1 MGRPAKTV
9 SVKTQ
14 AAKPI
19 EKKEEVVSPNLE
31 DIIAKAIANARKEWE
46 KEVAKPTAQAEEET
60 TDIPDSLKLEVVSNV
75 ISKFF
80 LKDSEEH
87 PTLNVVFGNYG
98 DKQRITLEQLR
109 SLRNNKP
116 RILEGGM
123 LAIKRVVSEAKKYSI
138 QDVYEELSLTSL
150 YDANGHVTPL
160 TIENLFNPNLG
171 YNEFSAMINERLE
184 MYDVI
189 LELAYDKYRKGQF
202 NDNAKMNYFRQISN
216 NQNLFK

>member
-202 NDNAKMNYFRQISN
+202 NDNAKMNYFRQVSN

>member
-9 SVKTQ
+9 SVETQ
-14 AAKPI
+14 TEKPTVA
-19 EKKEEVVSPNLE
+19 ENTVVAPNLE

-46 KEVAKPTAQAEEET
+46 KEIVKSTVQTEDEA
-60 TDIPDSLKLEVVSNV
+60 TDVPDSLKLEVTSNV

-87 PTLNVVFGNYG
+87 PMLNVVFANYG
-98 DKQRITLEQLR
+98 DKQRVTLEQLR
-109 SLRNNKP
+109 SLKNRKP
-116 RILEGGM
+116 GILEGGM
-123 LAIKRVVSEAKKYSI
+123 IAIKRVISDAKKYSI
-138 QDVYEELSLTSL
+138 QDVYEELSLTDL

-160 TIENLFNPNLG
+160 TIEKLFDPNLG
-171 YNEFSAMINERLE
+171 FNEFSAMINERLE
-184 MYDVI
+184 MYDVV

-202 NDNAKMNYFRQISN
+202 NDNGKMNYFRQISN

>member
-19 EKKEEVVSPNLE
+19 EKKEEVVSSNLE

-46 KEVAKPTAQAEEET
+46 KEVVKPTAQAEDET
-60 TDIPDSLKLEVVSNV
+60 TDLPDSLKLEVVSNV

-123 LAIKRVVSEAKKYSI
+123 IAIKRVVSEAKKYSI
-138 QDVYEELSLTSL
+138 QDVYEELSLTNL

-160 TIENLFNPNLG
+160 TIENLFNPNIG

>member
-9 SVKTQ
+9 SVETQ
-14 AAKPI
+14 TEKPTVA
-19 EKKEEVVSPNLE
+19 ENTVVAPNLE

-46 KEVAKPTAQAEEET
+46 KEIVKSTVQTEDEA
-60 TDIPDSLKLEVVSNV
+60 TDVPDSLKLEVTSNV

-87 PTLNVVFGNYG
+87 PMLNVVFANYG
-98 DKQRITLEQLR
+98 DKQRVTLEQLR
-109 SLRNNKP
+109 SLKNRKP
-116 RILEGGM
+116 GILEGGM
-123 LAIKRVVSEAKKYSI
+123 IAIKRVISDAKKYSI
-138 QDVYEELSLTSL
+138 QDVYEELSLTDL

-160 TIENLFNPNLG
+160 TIEKLFDPNLG
-171 YNEFSAMINERLE
+171 FNEFSAMINERLE
-184 MYDVI
+184 MYDVV

>member
-1 MGRPAKTV
+1 MGRPRKPVSDEPQIEESVVAETATV
-9 SVKTQ
+9 T
-14 AAKPI
+14 
-19 EKKEEVVSPNLE
+19 PNLE
-31 DIIAKAIANARKEWE
+31 EIIAKAIANARKEWE
-46 KEVAKPTAQAEEET
+46 KEVQKAPEKVEEDFQ
-60 TDIPDSLKLEVVSNV
+60 DIPDTLKLEVVSNV

-87 PTLNVVFGNYG
+87 PILNVVFGNYG

-138 QDVYEELSLTSL
+138 QDVYEELSLTNL

-160 TIENLFNPNLG
+160 TIENLFAPNLDF
-171 YNEFSAMINERLE
+171 NVFSAMINERLE

-202 NDNAKMNYFRQISN
+202 NDNAKMNFFRQVSN

>member
-14 AAKPI
+14 AANPI

>member
-1 MGRPAKTV
+1 MGRPRKTV
-9 SVKTQ
+9 SDETQ
-14 AAKPI
+14 I
-19 EKKEEVVSPNLE
+19 EESVVAENATVVPNLDE
-31 DIIAKAIANARKEWE
+31 IIAKAIANARKEWE
-46 KEVAKPTAQAEEET
+46 KEVVKQPVKVEEET
-60 TDIPDSLKLEVVSNV
+60 TDIPDTLKLEVISNV

-80 LKDSEEH
+80 LKDSDEH

-160 TIENLFNPNLG
+160 TIEKLFDPNLG
-171 YNEFSAMINERLE
+171 FNEFSEMINERLE

-202 NDNAKMNYFRQISN
+202 NDNAKMNFFRQISN

>member
-9 SVKTQ
+9 STEPQEGKAVIAENATV
-14 AAKPI
+14 A
-19 EKKEEVVSPNLE
+19 PNLE
-31 DIIAKAIANARKEWE
+31 EIIAKAIANARKEWE

-138 QDVYEELSLTSL
+138 QDVYEELSLSDL

-160 TIENLFNPNLG
+160 TIENLFDPILG
-171 YNEFSAMINERLE
+171 YNEFSAKINERLE

-189 LELAYDKYRKGQF
+189 LELAYEKYRKGQF
-202 NDNAKMNYFRQISN
+202 NDNAKMNYFRQVSN

>member
-9 SVKTQ
+9 SVETQ
-14 AAKPI
+14 TEKPTVA
-19 EKKEEVVSPNLE
+19 ENTVVAPNLE

-46 KEVAKPTAQAEEET
+46 KEIVKSTVQTEDEA
-60 TDIPDSLKLEVVSNV
+60 TDVPDSLKLEVTSNV

-87 PTLNVVFGNYG
+87 PMLNVVFANYG
-98 DKQRITLEQLR
+98 DKQRVTLEQLR
-109 SLRNNKP
+109 SLKNRKP
-116 RILEGGM
+116 GILEGGM
-123 LAIKRVVSEAKKYSI
+123 IAIKRVISDAKKYSI
-138 QDVYEELSLTSL
+138 QDVYEELSLTNL

-160 TIENLFNPNLG
+160 TIESLFDPNLG
-171 YNEFSAMINERLE
+171 FNEFSALINERLE

-189 LELAYDKYRKGQF
+189 LELAYEKYRKGQF
-202 NDNAKMNYFRQISN
+202 NDNGKMNFFRQVSN

>member
-9 SVKTQ
+9 SVETQ
-14 AAKPI
+14 AAKSV

-160 TIENLFNPNLG
+160 TIENLFAPNLDF
-171 YNEFSAMINERLE
+171 NVFSAMINERLE

-202 NDNAKMNYFRQISN
+202 NDNAKMNFFRQVSN

>member
-1 MGRPAKTV
+1 
-9 SVKTQ
+9 
-14 AAKPI
+14 
-19 EKKEEVVSPNLE
+19 
-31 DIIAKAIANARKEWE
+31 
-46 KEVAKPTAQAEEET
+46 
-60 TDIPDSLKLEVVSNV
+60 
-75 ISKFF
+75 

-87 PTLNVVFGNYG
+87 PILNVVFGNYG

-138 QDVYEELSLTSL
+138 QDVYEELSLTNL

-160 TIENLFNPNLG
+160 TIENLFAPNLDF
-171 YNEFSAMINERLE
+171 NVFSAMINERLE

-202 NDNAKMNYFRQISN
+202 NDNAKMNFFRQVSN

>member
-1 MGRPAKTV
+1 MGRPRKTV
-9 SVKTQ
+9 SDETQ
-14 AAKPI
+14 I
-19 EKKEEVVSPNLE
+19 EESVVAENATVVTNLDE
-31 DIIAKAIANARKEWE
+31 IIAKAIANARKEWE
-46 KEVAKPTAQAEEET
+46 KEVVKQPVKVEEET
-60 TDIPDSLKLEVVSNV
+60 TDIPDTLKLEVISNV

-80 LKDSEEH
+80 LKDSDEH
-87 PTLNVVFGNYG
+87 PILNVVFGNYG

-160 TIENLFNPNLG
+160 TIENLFDPNLG

-202 NDNAKMNYFRQISN
+202 NDNAKMNFFRQTSN

>member
-9 SVKTQ
+9 STEPKVEN
-14 AAKPI
+14 P
-19 EKKEEVVSPNLE
+19 VVSENAIVAPNIE
-31 DIIAKAIANARKEWE
+31 EIIAKAIANARKDWE
-46 KEVAKPTAQAEEET
+46 KEVQKTSEKAEEDFQ
-60 TDIPDSLKLEVVSNV
+60 DIPDTLKLEVVSNV
-75 ISKFF
+75 VSKFF

-116 RILEGGM
+116 KIIEGGM
-123 LAIKRVVSEAKKYSI
+123 IAIKRVVSEAKKYSI
-138 QDVYEELSLTSL
+138 QDVYEELSLTNL
-150 YDANGHVTPL
+150 YDANGHLTPL
-160 TIENLFNPNLG
+160 TIENLFAPNLDF
-171 YNEFSAMINERLE
+171 NVFSAMINERLE
-184 MYDVI
+184 MYDVV

-202 NDNAKMNYFRQISN
+202 NDNAKMNFFRQVSN